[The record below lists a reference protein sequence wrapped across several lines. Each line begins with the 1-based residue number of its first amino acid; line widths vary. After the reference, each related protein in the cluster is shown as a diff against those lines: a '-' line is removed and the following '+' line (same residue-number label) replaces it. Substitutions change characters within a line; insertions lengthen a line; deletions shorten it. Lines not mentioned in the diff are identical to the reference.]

1 MARGSNV
8 SSHGV
13 SAETL
18 KIFNACINL
27 EARVHRCIPDN
38 PWASI
43 WIILRIHMYVYT
55 IIYIYMGYIIIHIY
69 IYIWDISSI
78 IYIYMGYIYIYIYI
92 VLNCNGYKPPTN
104 CNAHL
109 SNLAAPVDHRRNWL
123 HKLENW
129 RLTDR
134 IWISVKILRI
144 WIIYG
149 ICSNIYPENHPNVG
163 TLWLWRT

>member
-38 PWASI
+38 PCASI

-69 IYIWDISSI
+69 MGYIIYNIYIYIWDI
-78 IYIYMGYIYIYIYI
+78 YIYISY
-92 VLNCNGYKPPTN
+92 
-104 CNAHL
+104 
-109 SNLAAPVDHRRNWL
+109 
-123 HKLENW
+123 
-129 RLTDR
+129 
-134 IWISVKILRI
+134 
-144 WIIYG
+144 
-149 ICSNIYPENHPNVG
+149 
-163 TLWLWRT
+163 